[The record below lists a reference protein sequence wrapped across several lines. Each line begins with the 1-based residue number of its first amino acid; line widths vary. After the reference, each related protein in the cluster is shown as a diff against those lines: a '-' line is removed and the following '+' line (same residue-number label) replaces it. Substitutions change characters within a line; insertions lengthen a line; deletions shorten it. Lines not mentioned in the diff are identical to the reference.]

1 MPFTPWDEQAPPTPT
16 DSPRAVWHWA
26 LASPLDVTA
35 SRMQLRT
42 TLDTWSGYLP
52 DRAEPDDIDRLLLAY
67 EELASNGLRH
77 GAPPVAVQVTGT
89 ASGWLIDV
97 TDAAPEHGP
106 SPAVDRD
113 PADGGLG
120 LYLIADLA
128 TACGW
133 SIDAGRK
140 HVWASIKPA

>member
-1 MPFTPWDEQAPPTPT
+1 MTPIPWGQQAPPTPT
-16 DSPRAVWHWA
+16 DPPRAVWHWP
-26 LASPLDVTA
+26 LASPLDLTA

-42 TLDTWSGYLP
+42 SLEHRAGRLP
-52 DRAEPDDIDRLLLAY
+52 DRAGPDDIDRLLLAY

-77 GAPPVAVQVTGT
+77 GDPPVAVQVTGT
-89 ASGWLIDV
+89 PSGWLIDV
-97 TDAAPEHGP
+97 TDAAPEHR
-106 SPAVDRD
+106 PAPAIDRD

-120 LYLIADLA
+120 LYLIANLA

-140 HVWASIKPA
+140 HVWACIQPA

>member
-1 MPFTPWDEQAPPTPT
+1 MPVTVWGEQAPPRPM
-16 DSPRAVWHWA
+16 DRARAVWRWA

-42 TLDTWSGYLP
+42 ILDHGVGILP

-77 GAPPVAVQVTGT
+77 GAPPVTVQVTGT
-89 ASGWLIDV
+89 AGGWLIDV
-97 TDAAPEHGP
+97 TDAAPEHRP
-106 SPAVDRD
+106 TPAVDRD
-113 PADGGLG
+113 PAYGGLG
-120 LYLIADLA
+120 LYLIAEFA

-133 SIDAGRK
+133 SRDAGRK
-140 HVWASIKPA
+140 HVWACIKPA